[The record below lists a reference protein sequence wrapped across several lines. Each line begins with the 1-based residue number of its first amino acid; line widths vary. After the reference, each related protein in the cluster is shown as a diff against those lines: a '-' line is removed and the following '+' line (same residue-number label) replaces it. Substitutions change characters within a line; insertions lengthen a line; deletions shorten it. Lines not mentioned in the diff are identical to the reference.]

1 VSAIVVATTVGTQE
15 QANLV
20 AEELVAR
27 RHAACVNIIKVHRS
41 VYRWQSKICDDCEYL
56 LIIKSLASEYEA
68 IEAAIQELHAYELP
82 EILAFTV
89 ARGEERFLAWIA
101 ASLDKD
107 AEFDDEVVPREQ
119 VP

>member
-1 VSAIVVATTVGTQE
+1 MSAIVVATTVGTEE
-15 QANLV
+15 QANLL

-56 LIIKSLASEYEA
+56 LMVKTMASEFEA
-68 IEAAIQELHAYELP
+68 IEATIKELHSYELP
-82 EILAFTV
+82 EILAFEV
-89 ARGEERFLAWIA
+89 SRGEARFLDWIT

>member
-1 VSAIVVATTVGTQE
+1 MSAIVVATTVGTEE
-15 QANLV
+15 QANLL

-41 VYRWQSKICDDCEYL
+41 VYRWQSKLCDDCEYL
-56 LIIKSLASEYEA
+56 LIVKSMASEYEA
-68 IEAAIQELHAYELP
+68 IETAIQELHSYELP
-82 EILAFTV
+82 EILAFEV
-89 ARGEERFLAWIA
+89 ARGEGRFLDWIT